1 MGRAHRRTAQESIV
15 ADRPSEPSRR
25 RRSGNP
31 AVRAGAV
38 PASPARE
45 KVERTSLPLLVRL
58 AGVPRWLLLVV
69 TLALVISG
77 LLLPGIAG
85 AVILLAVGVLAGWL
99 LALSWPA
106 LGAGA
111 RAARIL
117 ILLLIVLDAGI
128 KVAH

>member
-1 MGRAHRRTAQESIV
+1 MGRAYRRTARESIV
-15 ADRPSEPSRR
+15 ADHPSEPSRR

-38 PASPARE
+38 PPSPARV

-58 AGVPRWLLLVV
+58 AGVPRWLVLVV
-69 TLALVISG
+69 TLVLVISG
-77 LLLPGIAG
+77 LLLPGVAG

-99 LALSWPA
+99 FVLSWPA

-117 ILLLIVLDAGI
+117 ILLLVVLDAGI
-128 KVAH
+128 KIAR